1 MTEAVCPTCH
11 GSGKKIEKPCKSC
24 HGEGRVHKKK
34 NLSVKIPAGVDT
46 GNQLRL
52 SGEGAAGE
60 MVLQQV
66 IYMWSFTLKNTY
78 L

>member
-1 MTEAVCPTCH
+1 MVLVRKLKNHVKAVMAKVVFT
-11 GSGKKIEKPCKSC
+11 
-24 HGEGRVHKKK
+24 RRK

-60 MVLQQV
+60 NGAPAGDLYVV
-66 IYMWSFTLKNTY
+66 IHVKRTSY